1 MALLESL
8 LDIIF
13 FTLGIFLLLNCCYI
27 LFFSLAGLRTTRS
40 FNVSVE
46 KYRRFAILIPVFRE
60 DHVIR
65 ETSNAALQHQYAGHF
80 DVFVIADGLQES
92 TLQKLR
98 INGAR
103 VIEVSFEKSTKGQA
117 LAAAVT
123 SLENDY
129 DVVMVLDVDNIMEKN
144 VLTEVNRAFEAGY
157 NVVQTHRV
165 AKSKETAFAFL
176 DAVNEE
182 ISNHIYRKGSF
193 ALGLSAAL
201 VGSGMAFEYNYF
213 KRIIASIGD
222 TVGEDKEMDFR
233 IAKDKVKI
241 AYLHDTLVFDEKVE
255 NARVFTRQRTRW
267 LASQLELLKKYS
279 KETFAQLKM
288 GNIEFMNKL
297 VQVWLVPR
305 TLLMATLGMLL
316 LLSFFIPVGP
326 PTIFWLVLLA
336 MLFVALLISV
346 PRHYYKNKMLL
357 KALVRMP
364 YAIVC
369 MVAALFRIRKAKNSF
384 MATSHKAVVS
394 SKINQ

>member
-13 FTLGIFLLLNCCYI
+13 YTLGVFLLLNCCYI

-40 FNVSVE
+40 FNASVE
-46 KYRRFAILIPVFRE
+46 KYRRFAILIPCYRE
-60 DHVIR
+60 DLVIL
-65 ETSNAALQHQYAGHF
+65 EASSVALQHQYAGHF
-80 DVFVIADGLQES
+80 DVFIIADGLQGS
-92 TLQKLR
+92 TLQELR

-123 SLENDY
+123 ALENDC
-129 DVVMVLDVDNIMEKN
+129 DVVMVLDADNIMEKN
-144 VLTEVNRAFEAGY
+144 VLTEVNMAFEAGY
-157 NVVQTHRV
+157 KVIQTHRV
-165 AKSKETAFAFL
+165 AKNKETAFAFL

-182 ISNHIYRKGSF
+182 ISNHIYRKGPF

-201 VGSGMAFEYNYF
+201 IGSGMAFEYNYF
-213 KRIIASIGD
+213 KRLIAGIGD

-241 AYLHDTLVFDEKVE
+241 AYLHHTLVFDEKVE

-279 KETFAQLKM
+279 KETFSQLRM

-316 LLSFFIPVGP
+316 LQSFFIPVGP
-326 PTIFWLVLLA
+326 PTIFWLGLLVT
-336 MLFVALLISV
+336 LFVALLISV
-346 PRHYYKNKMLL
+346 PGTYYKNKMLL
-357 KALVRMP
+357 KALVKMP

-369 MVAALFRIRKAKNSF
+369 MVTALFRIRKTKNSF
-384 MATSHKAVVS
+384 MATPHKAVVS
-394 SKINQ
+394 SKIN